1 MRKTTIANDENH
13 ENTPIEI
20 FTKHDSV
27 KLKAG
32 SNNIAKEILLN

>member
-1 MRKTTIANDENH
+1 MRKTTIANNENH

-20 FTKHDSV
+20 FTKQDNV

-32 SNNIAKEILLN
+32 NNDIAKEILLN